1 MSNNKKISFIL
12 GPALFLLTF
21 IPFAG
26 LDLKI
31 RLALGTTLWMGVW
44 WVMMP
49 VAPAITAFLPVVI
62 NAVFSLTDM
71 SKVISCY
78 ASELVFLLAGSDLIT
93 MVWSKTG
100 VDKRIAAHTLSLV
113 GTSVRQQVLVWFL
126 LATVMSAFLP
136 NTVIAAVLCSI
147 AMSMLQFAGEGDMK
161 KSEVAPLVM
170 LAIVWGAN
178 NGGMLTPLGGAMN
191 LITVAYIEELFGT
204 ELLYSDWVVRIL
216 PFGLVVTALT
226 AVYLMLMKCGK
237 KSLDGSKEFFKELS
251 ASLPKLSRAGKLSL
265 AAFILATLLSFTRKL
280 YQAYLPSLKPGYVFF
295 VLGLLMFL
303 LKDEEKNPVITWE
316 EAEAKLM
323 WGLFFLFAGGTA
335 LGEIVN
341 GSGAASAFA
350 GLIASINFSSEFL
363 IIFIIVTLNIV
374 LSDVIN
380 NTSCAAV
387 TIPIVIGLTQGLG
400 LPVMPYLWIATVSY
414 NISYT
419 LPTSIRSIPI
429 GYGLN
434 PKYMFKNG
442 VIITAVQIIAVS
454 VIGWLCIRL
463 WPAFSM

>member
-1 MSNNKKISFIL
+1 MSNKKRVSFFL

-62 NAVFSLTDM
+62 NAVFSLTPM
-71 SKVISCY
+71 SRVVSCY
-78 ASELVFLLAGSDLIT
+78 SSELVFLLAGSDLIT

-100 VDKRIAAHTLSLV
+100 VDKRIAARTLSLV
-113 GTSVRQQVLVWFL
+113 GTSVKQQVLVWFL

-147 AMSMLQFAGEGDMK
+147 ALSMLQFVGEGDLK

-191 LITVAYIEELFGT
+191 LITVAYVEELLGA
-204 ELLYSDWVVRIL
+204 ELLYSEWVVRVL
-216 PFGLVVTALT
+216 PFGVVVTALT
-226 AVYLMLMKCGK
+226 AVYLMRIKCTK
-237 KSLDGSKEFFKELS
+237 KSLDGSKEYFRELS
-251 ASLPKLSRAGKLSL
+251 ASLPKLSKAGLLSL
-265 AAFILATLLSFTRKL
+265 IAFVLATLLAFTRKL
-280 YQAYLPSLKPGYVFF
+280 YQGYLPSLKPGYVFF
-295 VLGLLMFL
+295 ILGIMMFL
-303 LKDEEKNPVITWE
+303 LKDEKREPVITWD
-316 EAEAKLM
+316 EAEANLM

-341 GSGAASAFA
+341 GSGAAEAFA
-350 GLIASINFSSEFL
+350 AMIAAFNFNSEFIL
-363 IIFIIVTLNIV
+363 ILIIVTLNVV
-374 LSDVIN
+374 LSDIIN

-387 TIPIVIGLTQGLG
+387 TIPIVIGIAQGLE
-400 LPVMPYLWIATVSY
+400 LPVMPYIWIATVSY

-419 LPTSIRSIPI
+419 LPTSIRAIPI
-429 GYGLN
+429 GYGLE
-434 PKYMFKNG
+434 PRYMFKNG
-442 VIITAVQIIAVS
+442 LIITAVQIIVVS
-454 VIGWLCIRL
+454 VIGWLCIQF